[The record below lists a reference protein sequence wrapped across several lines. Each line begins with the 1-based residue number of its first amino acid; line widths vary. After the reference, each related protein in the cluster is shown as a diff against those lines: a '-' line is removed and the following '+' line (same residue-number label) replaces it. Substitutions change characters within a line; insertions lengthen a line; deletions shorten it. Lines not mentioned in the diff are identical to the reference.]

1 MAGRYNKPVQYGRE
15 SAHKSR
21 AVRSNATLGD
31 CMQREQHHQEE
42 VGYLQRGLEE
52 VSSNELCQA
61 KQ

>member
-21 AVRSNATLGD
+21 ATGGNAILDD
-31 CMQREQHHQEE
+31 CMQREQHHQGV
-42 VGYLQRGLEE
+42 VGDLQQGLEE
-52 VSSNELCQA
+52 VSSSGLCQA